1 MLKIFCFQLSMGLEK
16 VFILKMPLIVDIVSA
31 IQSNMDKRL
40 FTCRI
45 FIAKRKPSIRL
56 TIKFF

>member
-1 MLKIFCFQLSMGLEK
+1 MGLEK